1 VLDAPSNL
9 GLRPPAPGVV
19 PGVYKLAG
27 ALRDHDLL
35 ARLAA
40 RDAGVATPPRY
51 VSELTAGEGTR
62 NEAAIARY
70 TPRLA
75 HRIEAIL
82 ERGEFPVVLGGD
94 CSILL
99 GGMLALRRRGHFG
112 LAYLDGHL
120 DFRHPG
126 NAAVPDAAAGEDLA
140 LVTGRGGVL
149 ADLEGLRPLVRDAD
163 VLAIG
168 ARSDDQDLAEVV
180 ASGIA
185 VETDTAVEANGA
197 TRTAEQAITRLAAVD
212 GFWVHLDA
220 DIIDPE
226 AMPAVDSPDPGGLR
240 LADVGALLG
249 TLLASPRAVGL
260 EVTILD
266 PDLDEDGRLAGQ
278 FADLI
283 VDALRPA

>member
-9 GLRPPAPGVV
+9 GLRPPLPGVV

-27 ALRDHDLL
+27 ALRDHGLL
-35 ARLAA
+35 ARLGA

-51 VSELTAGEGTR
+51 ISALAAGEGTR

-75 HRIEAIL
+75 DRIGALL

-99 GGMLALRRRGHFG
+99 GGLLALRRRGRFG
-112 LAYLDGHL
+112 LAYLDGHM

-126 NAAVPDAAAGEDLA
+126 NAPELDAAAGEDLA
-140 LVTGRGGVL
+140 LVTGRGSAL
-149 ADLEGLRPLVRDAD
+149 ADLEGLRPLVREED

-168 ARSDDQDLAEVV
+168 VRSDDPELAEAV
-180 ASGIA
+180 AAGIA
-185 VETDTAVEANGA
+185 VETDADVRASGGA
-197 TRTAEQAITRLAAVD
+197 HTGERAATRLAAVD

-220 DIIDPE
+220 DVIDPE
-226 AMPAVDSPDPGGLR
+226 TMPAVDSPDPGGLG
-240 LADVGALLG
+240 LADVGALVR
-249 TLLASPRAVGL
+249 TLVASPRAVGL

-266 PDLDEDGRLAGQ
+266 PDLDEDGALAGH

-283 VDALRPA
+283 VDALRAG